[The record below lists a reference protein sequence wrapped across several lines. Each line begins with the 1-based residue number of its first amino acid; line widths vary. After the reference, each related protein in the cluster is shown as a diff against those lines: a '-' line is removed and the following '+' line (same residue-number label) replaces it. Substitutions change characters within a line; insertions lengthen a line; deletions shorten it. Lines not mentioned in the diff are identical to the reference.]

1 MQNNIRRWRL
11 ARGLSQEELGRRV
24 GLSKASISKLERGGV
39 RLRDVTIARLVEAL
53 DVPAEA
59 LLGDYAAAPEPP
71 AAPPPRPDAP
81 ASAERRGAAEAG
93 GATAETAAD
102 ERADRA
108 ADTRKTHF
116 GFRTVPVEEKRRL
129 VQGVFSR
136 VAGDY
141 DLMNDL
147 MSVGIH
153 RLWKNEMVAW
163 LRPRPGI
170 AVADVAGGTGD
181 IAFRILERA
190 GGAATGARITL
201 VDINPD
207 MLAVGRERAYDR
219 GLCDGLDWVCGDAEA
234 LPLADCS
241 VDAYTIAFG
250 IRNVPRIEAALA
262 EARRVLRPGG
272 RFLCL
277 EFSHVVVPGLDALYD
292 AYSFNLLPALG
303 AVVAGDRDA
312 YQYLVESIRRFPD
325 QESFADMIRA
335 AGLGQVRYRNLS
347 GGIAAIHSAWRI

>member
-39 RLRDVTIARLVEAL
+39 RLRDVTISRLVEAL

-59 LLGDYAAAPEPP
+59 LLGDYAAGPDHP
-71 AAPPPRPDAP
+71 ADGAG
-81 ASAERRGAAEAG
+81 ASAQAEGGEARPEATDAAAGPTAG
-93 GATAETAAD
+93 GRE
-102 ERADRA
+102 
-108 ADTRKTHF
+108 THF
-116 GFRTVPVEEKRRL
+116 GFRKVPVDEKRRL

-136 VAGDY
+136 VAADY

-147 MSVGIH
+147 MSAGIH

-170 AVADVAGGTGD
+170 AVVDVAGGTGD
-181 IAFRILERA
+181 IAFRILDRA
-190 GGAATGARITL
+190 GGAAAGVRVTVLDA
-201 VDINPD
+201 NPE
-207 MLAVGRERAYDR
+207 MLAVGRDRAFDR
-219 GLCDGLDWVCGDAEA
+219 GICAGLDWLCGDAEA

-325 QESFADMIRA
+325 QESFAEMIRA